1 MQKVNDLRIGIG
13 LYQFAL
19 RENII
24 KMIIVWLLNVL
35 KATFVERLNKVITC
49 TLHQRRAVWE
59 LSRKHIR
66 KVDTKLRF
74 TTSFRH
80 GDGQKVQFSLKNFLV
95 SFHIPSK
102 VKLRGRV
109 WINPMIVRNGVR
121 IETLSVVAEYRCSA
135 YLRTY

>member
-1 MQKVNDLRIGIG
+1 MQKIDDLRIGIG

-59 LSRKHIR
+59 FSRKHIR
-66 KVDTKLRF
+66 KVDTKLRL

-80 GDGQKVQFSLKNFLV
+80 G
-95 SFHIPSK
+95 
-102 VKLRGRV
+102 
-109 WINPMIVRNGVR
+109 NG
-121 IETLSVVAEYRCSA
+121 
-135 YLRTY
+135 

>member
-24 KMIIVWLLNVL
+24 KMIIIRLLNVL

-49 TLHQRRAVWE
+49 TFHQRRAVWE
-59 LSRKHIR
+59 FSRKHIR
-66 KVDTKLRF
+66 KVDTKLRL

-95 SFHIPSK
+95 SFYISSK
-102 VKLRGRV
+102 VMTAGQ
-109 WINPMIVRNGVR
+109 
-121 IETLSVVAEYRCSA
+121 IELLVKRLAVLYR
-135 YLRTY
+135 L